1 MQSDYHNRAPP
12 PTPLRGKRRPVV
24 RVLSTAN
31 ERRAMGDGR
40 TTARVSPYARKPI
53 YRLTTTMGK
62 QTLSTRKTSFG
73 DGVPFGKGTR
83 DAFDKVY
90 LSAEH
95 AKCTPSN
102 VSPGPAYTLSGCI
115 GEVIDARYPTMP
127 SPKFPSSDRNKLG
140 TTRDSMHVL
149 DPCAKIGISPPGPGK
164 YELAPAVGAQ
174 VDSTKHSRPRHSL
187 PRSTREQAQGL
198 YDAATSKYNS
208 AGNAW
213 SPAAKYATVSSV
225 GPQPESVKRTAPAAA
240 FAKGGRWSSDKN
252 AAQRPG
258 PDRYTLPSGGVGK
271 QTADYGATKKVTEP
285 TAIFGTLKRDQRDK
299 VMGGTVGM
307 LSPGPC
313 GSHATPRS
321 CVGRQSSSR
330 EPTSPTVKFGT
341 STREPKLEVGSTG
354 PGPGAYNV

>member
-1 MQSDYHNRAPP
+1 
-12 PTPLRGKRRPVV
+12 
-24 RVLSTAN
+24 
-31 ERRAMGDGR
+31 
-40 TTARVSPYARKPI
+40 
-53 YRLTTTMGK
+53 
-62 QTLSTRKTSFG
+62 
-73 DGVPFGKGTR
+73 
-83 DAFDKVY
+83 
-90 LSAEH
+90 
-95 AKCTPSN
+95 
-102 VSPGPAYTLSGCI
+102 
-115 GEVIDARYPTMP
+115 
-127 SPKFPSSDRNKLG
+127 
-140 TTRDSMHVL
+140 MHVL

-213 SPAAKYATVSSV
+213 S
-225 GPQPESVKRTAPAAA
+225 PAAA